1 MKETIETKW
10 MGKMAFQWEV
20 GGHNLIIDAKENV
33 GGEGRGPQPKIF
45 MLASLGGCTAMD
57 VISILQKMRV
67 TDDIEDFNVQVGGDL
82 TEELVLGWIKNQV
95 SGSTPANYMNHI
107 NQQIQRQIDHT
118 KYVNMDV
125 QERDLPWSPISG
137 SSVTPEPEIA
147 PLTPQ

>member
-1 MKETIETKW
+1 
-10 MGKMAFQWEV
+10 MGLTYDWKLTSLRKQNTD
-20 GGHNLIIDAKENV
+20 NL
-33 GGEGRGPQPKIF
+33 
-45 MLASLGGCTAMD
+45 SD
-57 VISILQKMRV
+57 VIVGTQWKLTG
-67 TDDIEDFNVQVGGDL
+67 TDEDGNSGVFNGATPFEIRDL
-82 TEELVLGWIKNQV
+82 NNDGFVDYRDLSEDLVLGWIKNQV